1 MDKFL
6 FDETMDDP
14 EAHAAALQIIL
25 GQENLN
31 LLESSQTEKEIRT
44 ASWLRTIRLDVYA
57 VSDDGTVYNTEMQAS
72 WR

>member
-1 MDKFL
+1 
-6 FDETMDDP
+6 MDDP

-57 VSDDGTVYNTEMQAS
+57 VGNDGTVYNTEMQAS